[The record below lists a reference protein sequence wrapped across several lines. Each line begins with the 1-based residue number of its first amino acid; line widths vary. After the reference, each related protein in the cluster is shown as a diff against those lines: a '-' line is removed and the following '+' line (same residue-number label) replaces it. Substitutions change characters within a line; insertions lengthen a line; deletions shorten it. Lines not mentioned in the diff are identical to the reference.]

1 MKQPDE
7 VLSQVRTRYQRSWRD
22 WVLGEPP
29 GPLSWS
35 LNGPTAEEFFRH
47 SGRVG
52 EDLLEWRR
60 WAGDHP
66 FVRLRAKAL
75 RTRLGEQ
82 ESLTH
87 LEIPD
92 VEALVSLDST
102 LQQHWTTAKNRF
114 AVLRSLGS
122 EPDSLRPWIARIV
135 DLPEQ
140 DFAILVNAARWFAAH
155 PASGYTVRQVPVPGM
170 HTKWLARRRRLV
182 MAALNIVSG
191 LAAETDDAVERDDLT
206 QADLDPL
213 GLRALPPAIDL
224 ILADPDDQQ
233 RHGGL
238 RHLQAPAPEIA
249 RLNLEPTQVLIV
261 ENKESA
267 MIVPDSPGLVVIH
280 SLGNNLES
288 LAAIPWLEHAECWY
302 WGDLDRAGMTLLGRA
317 RAQNP
322 RIKSLL
328 MDSATLDAHEW
339 LAVQEQEKA
348 DRPGDNL
355 DEHEL
360 TVAARLWAGEGSY
373 MRLEQERVA
382 PDWALEAITHAIQA
396 AGVPD
401 QSSLRGGGGE
411 RRESAGEFSVPL
423 GAGVLVDHRGG
434 DGGVSEPVHQFRQG
448 GTLLG
453 GEGGAGVAQVVPA
466 EV

>member
-1 MKQPDE
+1 MKPPDE
-7 VLSQVRTRYQRSWRD
+7 VLCQVRTRYQRSWRD
-22 WVLGEPP
+22 WLLGEPP
-29 GPLSWS
+29 ELMSWS

-52 EDLLEWRR
+52 EDLIEWRK

-66 FVRLRAKAL
+66 LVRLRAKAL

-82 ESLTH
+82 EALTH
-87 LEIPD
+87 LDIPD

-122 EPDSLRPWIARIV
+122 ESDSLRPWIARIV

-140 DFAILVNAARWFAAH
+140 DFTILVNAARWFAVH
-155 PASGYTVRQVPVPGM
+155 PSSGYTVRQVPVPGM

-182 MAALNIVSG
+182 MAALNIASG
-191 LAAETDDAVERDDLT
+191 VAESDEAADSDDLT

-224 ILADPDDQQ
+224 ILADPDDQV

-238 RHLQAPAPEIA
+238 RHLQAPAPEVA
-249 RLNLEPTQVLIV
+249 RLSLKPAHVLIV

-267 MIVPDSPGLVVIH
+267 MIVPDTPGLVVIH

-317 RAQNP
+317 RAKIPQ
-322 RIKSLL
+322 IQSIL

-360 TVAARLWAGEGSY
+360 IVAARLWAGDGSY
-373 MRLEQERVA
+373 TRLEQERVA

-401 QSSLRGGGGE
+401 QSLLCGGGGE
-411 RRESAGEFSVPL
+411 R
-423 GAGVLVDHRGG
+423 
-434 DGGVSEPVHQFRQG
+434 
-448 GTLLG
+448 
-453 GEGGAGVAQVVPA
+453 
-466 EV
+466 